1 MQKTVC
7 VSNGIGVFGLLGVL
21 FVGLKLC
28 DVIDWSW
35 WFVTLPFWA
44 GFALGLAIIIGYLVG
59 GIVIAVIGALVEWIQ
74 EKLHK

>member
-1 MQKTVC
+1 MQKTVY

-35 WFVTLPFWA
+35 WLVTLPFWA

>member
-1 MQKTVC
+1 MQKTVY
-7 VSNGIGVFGLLGVL
+7 VQNGVGVFGLLGIL
-21 FVGLKLC
+21 FVGFKLC

-35 WFVTLPFWA
+35 WLVTLPFWA
-44 GFALGLAIIIGYLVG
+44 GFALSLAIIIGYLVG